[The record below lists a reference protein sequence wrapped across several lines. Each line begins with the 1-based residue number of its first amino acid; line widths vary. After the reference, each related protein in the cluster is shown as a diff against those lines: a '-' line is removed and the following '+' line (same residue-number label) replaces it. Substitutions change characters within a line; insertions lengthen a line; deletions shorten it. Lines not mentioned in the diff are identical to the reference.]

1 MLRHFL
7 IRRIKSPM
15 IRTLEA
21 ALALQV
27 IFHVLILESDMP
39 KWCPATVVEKKIWTD
54 GLFTIRI
61 SASDVTPFV
70 PGQFLQLG
78 VFPEGQD
85 GDEAKLINRPY
96 SVASPHGDELDFF
109 IVLVE
114 EGELTP
120 RLWKLQEGSPLQV
133 SQRAAGSFTLKKTP
147 DAETLWLVATG
158 TGLAPYI
165 AMLRTDEPWESY
177 QNIVVVHGVRHY
189 ADLAYTEEL
198 RAFEETHA
206 GRFKLIQ
213 ALTREEADGTLQ
225 GRIPSLFDSGE
236 IEKATGF
243 DCRSD
248 NSSVLLCGNPAM
260 LDTMEEVLAK
270 RAMKRHRS
278 KSPGQIVLERYW

>member
-1 MLRHFL
+1 M
-7 IRRIKSPM
+7 
-15 IRTLEA
+15 A
-21 ALALQV
+21 GQV
-27 IFHVLILESDMP
+27 TFYLLNLESDMP
-39 KWCPATVVEKKIWTD
+39 KWCPATVVEKKIWTE
-54 GLFTIRI
+54 GLFTIRV
-61 SASDVTPFV
+61 STSEVTPFL

-78 VFPEGQD
+78 IFPDGHD

-96 SVASPHGDELDFF
+96 SVASPHGEELEFF

-120 RLWKLQEGSPLQV
+120 RLWQLEAGSSLQV

-177 QNIVVVHGVRHY
+177 QNIVVVHGVRHF
-189 ADLAYTEEL
+189 ADLAYTNEL
-198 RAFEETHA
+198 RALEETHA
-206 GRFKLIQ
+206 GRFKLVQ
-213 ALTREEADGTLQ
+213 ALTREEADGTLN
-225 GRIPSLFDSGE
+225 GRIPTLFDNGE
-236 IEKATGF
+236 IETATGF
-243 DCRSD
+243 ECRPD

-260 LDTMEEVLAK
+260 LDTMEEVLGK
-270 RAMKRHRS
+270 REMKRHRS